1 MNIFSLSLVFV
12 ISLLLWTPVS
22 SQDQGSQCIVSPDII
37 THSQFPSRMYLSYE
51 ESTKL
56 RMKNY
61 FTGTNLT
68 FTYSIADSPQ
78 IELNKLKA
86 VGKDGNSFQ
95 DTIDQILNGTGSV
108 VDIYWEDSNVTDI
121 SQQWASD
128 SIVAVL
134 LESASNS
141 TNNFTLVIGPINQLH
156 APQNESEPL
165 SHNRI
170 KLDTPE
176 GVESFNCSQV
186 ISIGKFEY
194 YVDCMAI
201 ENDRFQHYLY
211 YVELAAVPPS
221 QFNTTLVS
229 VPHKLPTRN
238 FVGGRRMTSATVSQT
253 SYLIVYNQL
262 DGQKATCAM
271 EIFSIKDAS
280 KPVLKAAYDSTSPVF
295 ASVVNINNIQV
306 SSSFM
311 YVTSQIDTFTI
322 FKNWHQDQM
331 TMTQQYHF
339 DQMKFKDSNLR
350 VIPGANGGQKESV
363 VIVGSVN
370 NAKLYALVFASQTYQ
385 GFYSIPLP
393 PMQQSKLIFQIYSLS
408 LGEDFFAL
416 SYAVA
421 QVAETASTPCY
432 YFAIIDITSTQVE
445 DCHTLFASTDTDYV
459 RFVKMNPAAKT
470 DTLFLIRAN
479 SQYTNLAIYSPILS
493 LTSVSK
499 TTRVT
504 LTISASGSPNKTFP
518 LDLVVLKP
526 NDTSINID
534 QDSKK
539 VRKSLTQKGSQV
551 ILFLNESIYGPLM
564 DFEVSKSQLTHTQ
577 KQILDQ
583 NLFIARK
590 IQASLQHEEGAT
602 VVSCRRKNVNPLQE
616 LVLIEN
622 LGNDKFAFN
631 FADVEFSS
639 SIWSIQGLNANASA
653 RYTKDFKLTKSFYA
667 NGYDILLIAN
677 SKRHY
682 LIFAKLNSLKT
693 WSSDNFVNRTFSTQ
707 KQADIALKNLENM
720 QIVER
725 PNGNWSIL
733 VIVESKIC
741 INAFNREVN
750 LTKRFEITPDQV
762 SKAFTFI
769 PGKLYTHGA
778 YPDIVFATTSTG
790 NATYIINYSN
800 TFLNTTDIVDVNASA
815 TANAIFPTH
824 KSSSSDE
831 VIIQPFENDLF
842 YIFPKLNIIEHWDLS
857 VKKSAFFRRNLELY
871 NFDINIAIS
880 KNVRKGN
887 AFSSTTETLYLLA
900 TEKNTDAL
908 CILILKPN
916 IASSYLVHAI
926 KLGVIED
933 EKTEIFI
940 DVSET
945 KSTLYGPLYGD
956 ILMVSIGSSTQ
967 FWEVHPTPFI
977 AFPVQ
982 SEDAEQSLTSVNLLY
997 NLPLDISNPNETSS
1011 TSLSLSI
1018 YENEK
1023 RLQVKSKEAL
1033 INEVNKNTTTL
1044 TLSLSDLFI
1053 GTVYSMNATNSAIA
1067 LNFTSFIQLHAN
1079 DSFPVNELPK
1089 STTMNSVLI
1098 MQSYTYYLFPQTLY
1112 LFDNSGKKKIPYIP
1126 LGDSVCNRLYI
1137 DSTEKYGV
1145 AIYNL
1150 AEQTGF
1156 LPFCIDEIVQGNF
1169 KLKTLTNSPAL
1180 QDVFIDGENS
1190 LMFLLIQARDQGNS
1204 SIRVYKLRCPNLQV
1218 DNPVSIIQGWSF
1230 SNSNLNLQKFDVFA
1244 LSFEKTTN
1252 HILFILDANYGLRV
1266 ISYVQKN
1273 QIVKLLDSIPF
1284 TDLYKNFPVDPSRIQ
1299 FLDVSLIENKCTQQ
1313 PCTAKVLLMAKNYHT
1328 LLLQFTVV
1336 NEDGGFRMGNCTT
1349 LLVSSDYQIEDYQYS
1364 KNSVVLL
1371 GRNLTLAKPSLDV
1384 MTFNISAGSFNFTNS
1399 FLNDKGK
1406 YPYKTPIWIYTLE
1419 SDLNQYLK
1427 QNQIALSYPTVFLV
1441 NDKQNETLIFPNL
1454 RTMSTE
1460 TYRISDTFGL
1470 VWNNETSLKKATL
1483 NFNISDKFGH
1493 QLVEYRLSIV
1503 SDEITKK
1510 LPYII
1515 WTVGTIMTI
1524 AIILFSFHLYSKS
1537 RSKKIQ
1543 YARKKQQD
1551 PLRDMLL

>member
-1 MNIFSLSLVFV
+1 MKLFSLYLVLF
-12 ISLLLWTPVS
+12 IGFLCTTQVS
-22 SQDQGSQCIVSPDII
+22 GQDPSSQCIVSPDII
-37 THSQFPSRMYLSYE
+37 THSQFPTRMYLSFE

-68 FTYSIADSPQ
+68 FTYTTTENSNPV
-78 IELNKLKA
+78 ELNKLKA
-86 VGKDGNSFQ
+86 VGKDGNSFK
-95 DTIDQILNGTGSV
+95 DTIDQIFNDTNGTGSV
-108 VDIYWEDSNVTDI
+108 VDIYWEDSSVTDV

-134 LESASNS
+134 LENG
-141 TNNFTLVIGPINQLH
+141 NNFTLVIGPINQLH

-176 GVESFNCSQV
+176 GVDSFNCSQV
-186 ISIGKFEY
+186 ISIGKLQY

-201 ENDRFQHYLY
+201 EGDHSQHYLY

-221 QFNTTLVS
+221 QSTATLVPI
-229 VPHKLPTRN
+229 PHKLSTKY
-238 FVGGRRMTSATVSQT
+238 FVGGRRITSATVSQT
-253 SYLIVYNQL
+253 NYLIVYNQL
-262 DGQKATCAM
+262 DGQKAMCAM
-271 EIFSIKDAS
+271 EIFSIKNPS
-280 KPVLKAAYDSTSPVF
+280 SPVAKARYDPTSTVF

-306 SSSFM
+306 SSNFM
-311 YVTSQIDTFTI
+311 YVTSQYDTFTI
-322 FKNWHQDQM
+322 FKNWHQEQM
-331 TMTQQYHF
+331 TMTQQFHF
-339 DQMKFKDSNLR
+339 DQMKFKDTNLR
-350 VIPGANGGQKESV
+350 VIPSVSGGQKESV

-370 NAKLYALVFASQTYQ
+370 NAKLYALLFSSQNYQ

-393 PMQQSKLIFQIYSLS
+393 PMQQNKFVFQIYSLS
-408 LGEDFFAL
+408 LGEDFLAL
-416 SYAVA
+416 SYS
-421 QVAETASTPCY
+421 VAEITNTPCY

-445 DCHTLFASTDTDYV
+445 DCHTLFASTEGDYV

-493 LTSVSK
+493 LMSVPK

-504 LTISASGSPNKTFP
+504 LTISTSGSPSKTFP
-518 LDLVVLKP
+518 LDLIVLKA

-534 QDSKK
+534 QDNKK
-539 VRKSLTQKGSQV
+539 VGKKLTQKGSQV

-564 DFEVSKSQLTHTQ
+564 DFQVSKGSLTHTQ

-583 NLFIARK
+583 NLFIAKK
-590 IQASLQHEEGAT
+590 INAPFQHEEGAT
-602 VVSCRRKNVNPLQE
+602 VVSCRRKNVSPSQE

-639 SIWSIQGLNANASA
+639 SIWSIPTINVNNSS
-653 RYTKDFKLTKSFYA
+653 RYSKDFKLLKSFYV
-667 NGYDILLIAN
+667 NGNDILLIAN

-693 WSSDNFVNRTFSTQ
+693 WSTENFINRTFSTQ
-707 KQADIALKNLENM
+707 KQTDIAQNNLENM

-725 PNGNWSIL
+725 GNGNWSIL
-733 VIVESKIC
+733 VIIDSKIC
-741 INAFNREVN
+741 VNAFTREVN
-750 LTKRFEITPDQV
+750 LTKRFEITPDLV

-790 NATYIINYSN
+790 NATYIINYAN
-800 TFLNTTDIVDVNASA
+800 TFLTQTDAIDVSPSAS
-815 TANAIFPTH
+815 ANAIFPFH
-824 KSSSSDE
+824 KASSSDE

-842 YIFPKLNIIEHWDLS
+842 YIFPKLNIIEHWDLT
-857 VKKSAFFRRNLELY
+857 VKKAAFFRRNLELY
-871 NFDINIAIS
+871 NFDINVAIS
-880 KNVRKGN
+880 KNVKKGS

-900 TEKNTDAL
+900 TEKSSDNL

-926 KLGVIED
+926 KLEVAKD
-933 EKTEIFI
+933 EKTEIFV

-956 ILMVSIGSSTQ
+956 ILMVTIGGLTQ
-967 FWEVHPTPFI
+967 FWEVHPSPFI
-977 AFPVQ
+977 AFPLQ
-982 SEDAEQSLTSVNLLY
+982 SDDAEQSLTSVNVLY
-997 NLPLDISNPNETSS
+997 NLPLDISNPSDTSS
-1011 TSLSLSI
+1011 TSLALSI

-1023 RLQVKSKEAL
+1023 RLQVKGQELLA
-1033 INEVNKNTTTL
+1033 NEVNKTTTTL
-1044 TLSLSDLFI
+1044 TLGINDLFV
-1053 GTVYSMNATNSAIA
+1053 GTIYSMNATSSAVD
-1067 LNFTSFIQLHAN
+1067 LNFTSFIQLDAN
-1079 DSFPVNELPK
+1079 ESFPVNELPK

-1112 LFDNSGKKKIPYIP
+1112 LFDNSGKKKIPYVA
-1126 LGDSVCNRLYI
+1126 LGDLVCNRLYI
-1137 DSTEKYGV
+1137 DPTEKYGV
-1145 AIYNL
+1145 AIYD
-1150 AEQTGF
+1150 QSGF

-1169 KLKTLTNSPAL
+1169 KLKALTNSPAL
-1180 QDVFIDGENS
+1180 QDVHIDGENS
-1190 LMFLLIQARDQGNS
+1190 LMFLLIQAKDQGNS
-1204 SIRVYKLRCPNLQV
+1204 SIKVYKLRCPNIQV
-1218 DNPVSIIQGWSF
+1218 DTPVSIIQGWSF
-1230 SNSNLNLQKFDVFA
+1230 SNSNLQLQKFDVFA
-1244 LSFEKTTN
+1244 LSYDKTTN
-1252 HILFILDANYGLRV
+1252 HILFILDANHGLRI

-1273 QIVKLLDSIPF
+1273 QIVKLLDSF
-1284 TDLYKNFPVDPSRIQ
+1284 SFADLYKNFPVDPSRIQ
-1299 FLDVSLIENKCTQQ
+1299 FLDVGLIENKCTQQ
-1313 PCTAKVLLMAKNYHT
+1313 PCTAKVILIAKNYHS
-1328 LLLQFTVV
+1328 LLLQFNIV

-1364 KNSVVLL
+1364 KNSVILL
-1371 GRNLTLAKPSLDV
+1371 GRNLTLAKPSLDA
-1384 MTFNISAGSFNFTNS
+1384 MTFNISAGAFNFTNS

-1406 YPYKTPIWIYTLE
+1406 YPYKTPMWIYTLE
-1419 SDLNQYLK
+1419 NDLIQYLK
-1427 QNQIALSYPTVFLV
+1427 QNQISLSYPTVFLRS
-1441 NDKQNETLIFPNL
+1441 DKQNESLVFPNL
-1454 RTMSTE
+1454 RTMSIE
-1460 TYRISDTFGL
+1460 TYRISDKFEL
-1470 VWNNETSLKKATL
+1470 VWNNETSLKKAIL
-1483 NFNISDKFGH
+1483 NFNITGKFGH
-1493 QLVEYRLSIV
+1493 KTYEYHLNIV

-1515 WTVGTIMTI
+1515 WTVGIIMTI
-1524 AIILFSFHLYSKS
+1524 AIVLFSFHFYSKS